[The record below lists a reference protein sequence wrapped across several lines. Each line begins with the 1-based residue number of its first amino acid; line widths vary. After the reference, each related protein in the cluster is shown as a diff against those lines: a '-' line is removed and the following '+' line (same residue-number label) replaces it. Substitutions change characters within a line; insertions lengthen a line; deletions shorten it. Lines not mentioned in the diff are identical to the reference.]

1 MKTCVIYARY
11 SSNNQ
16 TEQSIEGQI
25 RVCREY
31 AQRNHLAVAGTYIDR
46 ATTGTNDNREQ
57 FQKMLK
63 DSDKKAW
70 DYVLCY
76 KLDRFSRNKYEMA
89 IHRKHLKD
97 NGVKILSAMEN
108 IPDSPE
114 GILLES
120 LLEGM
125 NQYYSEELSQKTKR
139 GLRETRIK
147 GNYMG
152 GPINYGYKVVHEIIG
167 EQTVAKVAIN
177 EDEAP
182 VLLHIFEAYAAGN
195 RIPDIVREL
204 DDKGIKNRGNPFTV
218 NSIYFMLQQEKYTGV
233 YNIHNETFTHI
244 YPAIIPKELFQ
255 IVRKRIDK
263 NKTGKHVIGVDYIL
277 MGKCY
282 CGYCGHKLRSAAG
295 TTTNGTILRYYRCPY
310 SKKDVNC
317 HNKSVRK
324 EALEDI
330 VTNVLAEEL
339 TKPDNLKFLT
349 DKVFELY
356 CVNVQ
361 DGSNLHRYE
370 KELAATDKAIK
381 NILTAIEEGI
391 FTPSTKQRLTE
402 LEEKKIRLEQ
412 AITIESAKEKN
423 LLTKEDIVRYITDA
437 VKLSAKQMIEL
448 LVERIDVHVDKI
460 CIKLRYSDTPPDIT
474 TDPTDKDSLSDND
487 IKEIEQNTANA
498 RPDRKFSCRGFLLF
512 SFTKEHEI
520 SQIRTYKSG
529 RSRVFTYT
537 TTFMLEIYI
546 SVASDLLKK
555 PAHFTPKRLKSA
567 RFYILLR
574 LVTRPCTGRDNAF
587 RSAAGPCREGCFSGV
602 PPHPQAPFPCI
613 RGCLPPRR
621 KALRPCTP

>member
-31 AQRNHLAVAGTYIDR
+31 AQRNDIAVAGTYIDR

-108 IPDSPE
+108 IPETPE
-114 GILLES
+114 GVLLES

-152 GPINYGYKVVHEIIG
+152 GPINYGYSVKHENIG
-167 EQTVAKVAIN
+167 DQTVAKVVIN
-177 EDEAP
+177 DDEAP
-182 VLLHIFEAYAAGN
+182 ILLHIFEAYAAGN

-204 DDKGIKNRGNPFTV
+204 DDMGIKNRGNPFTV

-233 YNIHNETFTHI
+233 YNFNGETFTHI

-255 IVRKRIDK
+255 IVRKRVDK

-277 MGKCY
+277 MGKCF
-282 CGYCGHKLRSAAG
+282 CGYCGRQLRSAAG
-295 TTTNGTILRYYRCPY
+295 TTTDGTILRYYRCPY

-324 EALEDI
+324 EVLEQIVIDAL
-330 VTNVLAEEL
+330 TNEI
-339 TKPDNLKFLT
+339 TKPENIALITDNVFALYTAKFT
-349 DKVFELY
+349 
-356 CVNVQ
+356 

-370 KELAATDKAIK
+370 KELSATDKAIK
-381 NILTAIEEGI
+381 NILSAIEEGI

-402 LEEKKIRLEQ
+402 LEEKKARIEQ
-412 AITIESAKEKN
+412 TITIENAREKN
-423 LLTKEDIVRYITDA
+423 MLTKEDIERYICDA
-437 VKLSAKQMIEL
+437 VKLTAKQMIEL
-448 LVERIDVHVDKI
+448 LVERIDVYADKI
-460 CIKLRYSDTPPDIT
+460 CIKLKYSDTPIEP
-474 TDPTDKDSLSDND
+474 PTNFSDTAPNKNIDDLSDSTSNNYETLYNTTQD
-487 IKEIEQNTANA
+487 IQSDAPFSHPQYKTN
-498 RPDRKFSCRGFLLF
+498 PDRNNSCRDFLLF
-512 SFTKEHEI
+512 SFTKTHEI
-520 SQIRTYKSG
+520 SQTRTYKSG
-529 RSRVFTYT
+529 RSRIFTYT
-537 TTFMLEIYI
+537 RTFTLEIYI
-546 SVASDLLKK
+546 
-555 PAHFTPKRLKSA
+555 
-567 RFYILLR
+567 
-574 LVTRPCTGRDNAF
+574 
-587 RSAAGPCREGCFSGV
+587 
-602 PPHPQAPFPCI
+602 
-613 RGCLPPRR
+613 
-621 KALRPCTP
+621 

>member
-1 MKTCVIYARY
+1 MKTAVIYARY
-11 SSNNQ
+11 SSDRQ

-31 AQRNHLAVAGTYIDR
+31 AQRNNLAIVGTYIDR
-46 ATTGTNDNREQ
+46 AMTGTNDNREQ

-152 GPINYGYKVVHEIIG
+152 GPINYGYKVVHETTG
-167 EQTVAKVAIN
+167 EQTAAKVAVN
-177 EDEAP
+177 EEEAP
-182 VLLHIFEAYAAGN
+182 ILLHIFEAYAAGN

-204 DDKGIKNRGNPFTV
+204 DDRGIKNRGNPFTV

-233 YNIHNETFTHI
+233 YNFNGETFTHI

-282 CGYCGHKLRSAAG
+282 CGYCGRQLRSAAG
-295 TTTNGTILRYYRCPY
+295 TTTDGTILRYYRCPY

-324 EALEDI
+324 EVLEEI

-356 CVNVQ
+356 CENQ
-361 DGSNLHRYE
+361 DDSDLHHYE

-402 LEEKKIRLEQ
+402 LEEKKERIEQ
-412 AITIESAKEKN
+412 AITIESAREKN
-423 LLTKEDIVRYITDA
+423 MLTKEDIERYITDA
-437 VKLSAKQMIEL
+437 IKLSAKQMVEL
-448 LVERIDVHVDKI
+448 LVERIDVFADKI
-460 CIKLRYSDTPPDIT
+460 CIKLKYSDTPIEP
-474 TDPTDKDSLSDND
+474 PTDFSDEMSTQMGTDNTHNND
-487 IKEIEQNTANA
+487 N
-498 RPDRKFSCRGFLLF
+498 PDRNNSCRGFLLF
-512 SFTKEHEI
+512 SFTRTHEI
-520 SQIRTYKSG
+520 TQTRTYKSG
-529 RSRVFTYT
+529 RSHVFTYT
-537 TTFMLEIYI
+537 RTFILEIYI
-546 SVASDLLKK
+546 
-555 PAHFTPKRLKSA
+555 
-567 RFYILLR
+567 
-574 LVTRPCTGRDNAF
+574 
-587 RSAAGPCREGCFSGV
+587 
-602 PPHPQAPFPCI
+602 
-613 RGCLPPRR
+613 
-621 KALRPCTP
+621 

>member
-11 SSNNQ
+11 SSNSQ
-16 TEQSIEGQI
+16 TVQSIEGQI

-31 AQRNHLAVAGTYIDR
+31 AQRNNLAVAGTYIDR

-108 IPDSPE
+108 IPETPE
-114 GILLES
+114 GVLLES

-152 GPINYGYKVVHEIIG
+152 GPINYGYSIKHENVGDQTVSKVV
-167 EQTVAKVAIN
+167 IN

-233 YNIHNETFTHI
+233 YNFNGETFTHI
-244 YPAIIPKELFQ
+244 YPAIIPKELYK
-255 IVRKRIDK
+255 IVRKRVDA

-277 MGKCY
+277 MGKCF

-295 TTTNGTILRYYRCPY
+295 TTTDGTILRYYRCPY

-324 EALEDI
+324 EVLEQIVIDAL
-330 VTNVLAEEL
+330 TNEI
-339 TKPDNLKFLT
+339 TKPENIALITDNVFALYTAKFT
-349 DKVFELY
+349 D
-356 CVNVQ
+356 
-361 DGSNLHRYE
+361 DSDLHRYE
-370 KELAATDKAIK
+370 KELSATDKAIK
-381 NILTAIEEGI
+381 NMLTAIEEGI

-402 LEEKKIRLEQ
+402 LEEKKARIEQ
-412 AITIESAKEKN
+412 AVTVESAKKKN
-423 LLTKEDIVRYITDA
+423 LLTKEDIVRYITAA
-437 VKLSAKQMIEL
+437 VKLSAKQMVEL
-448 LVERIDVHVDKI
+448 LVERIEVYADKI
-460 CIKLRYSDTPPDIT
+460 CIKLRCPDTPPDI
-474 TDPTDKDSLSDND
+474 PTDFSDDKFPNATTPLPYDTEKFSNDATPSEQAPSDCGTFQDSQPSALQHDP
-487 IKEIEQNTANA
+487 ANSI

-520 SQIRTYKSG
+520 SQTRTYKSG

-546 SVASDLLKK
+546 
-555 PAHFTPKRLKSA
+555 
-567 RFYILLR
+567 
-574 LVTRPCTGRDNAF
+574 
-587 RSAAGPCREGCFSGV
+587 
-602 PPHPQAPFPCI
+602 
-613 RGCLPPRR
+613 
-621 KALRPCTP
+621 

>member
-31 AQRNHLAVAGTYIDR
+31 AQRNNLAVAGTYIDR
-46 ATTGTNDNREQ
+46 ALTGTNDNREQ

-152 GPINYGYKVVHEIIG
+152 GPINYGYKVVHEVVG
-167 EQTVAKVAIN
+167 EQTVAKVAVN
-177 EDEAP
+177 EAEAP
-182 VLLHIFEAYAAGN
+182 ILLHIFEAYAAGK

-204 DDKGIKNRGNPFTV
+204 DDRGIRNRGNPFTV

-233 YNIHNETFTHI
+233 YNFNGETFTHI

-277 MGKCY
+277 MGKCL
-282 CGYCGHKLRSAAG
+282 CGYCRHKLRSAAG
-295 TTTNGTILRYYRCPY
+295 TTTDGTILRYYRCPY

-324 EALEDI
+324 EVLEQIVIDAL
-330 VTNVLAEEL
+330 TNEI
-339 TKPDNLKFLT
+339 TKPENIALITDNVFALYTAKFT
-349 DKVFELY
+349 D
-356 CVNVQ
+356 
-361 DGSNLHRYE
+361 DSDLHRYE
-370 KELAATDKAIK
+370 KELATTDKAIK
-381 NILTAIEEGI
+381 NILAAIEEGI
-391 FTPSTKQRLTE
+391 FTPSTKQRLNE
-402 LEEKKIRLEQ
+402 LEEKKVRLEQ
-412 AITIESAKEKN
+412 AVTVESAKEKN
-423 LLTKEDIVRYITDA
+423 LLTKADIERYICDA
-437 VKLSAKQMIEL
+437 VKLTAKQMIEL
-448 LVERIDVHVDKI
+448 LVERIDVYADKI
-460 CIKLRYSDTPPDIT
+460 CIKLRCSDTPIKP
-474 TDPTDKDSLSDND
+474 PTDFSDTAQTDTLQEFSDAAANNADLCD
-487 IKEIEQNTANA
+487 IKSSQMEMQTYNHNNSEN
-498 RPDRKFSCRGFLLF
+498 PDRKISCWGFLLF

-520 SQIRTYKSG
+520 SQTRTYKSG
-529 RSRVFTYT
+529 RSRIFKYT
-537 TTFMLEIYI
+537 RTFMLEIYI
-546 SVASDLLKK
+546 
-555 PAHFTPKRLKSA
+555 
-567 RFYILLR
+567 
-574 LVTRPCTGRDNAF
+574 
-587 RSAAGPCREGCFSGV
+587 
-602 PPHPQAPFPCI
+602 
-613 RGCLPPRR
+613 
-621 KALRPCTP
+621 

>member
-31 AQRNHLAVAGTYIDR
+31 AQRNNLAVAGTYIDR

-108 IPDSPE
+108 IPETPE
-114 GILLES
+114 GVLLES

-152 GPINYGYKVVHEIIG
+152 GPINYGYKVVHETTG
-167 EQTVAKVAIN
+167 EQTAAKVAVN
-177 EDEAP
+177 EAEAP
-182 VLLHIFEAYAAGN
+182 ILLHIFEAYAAGN

-204 DDKGIKNRGNPFTV
+204 DDKGVKNRGNPFTV

-233 YNIHNETFTHI
+233 YNFNSETFTHI

-277 MGKCY
+277 MGKCF
-282 CGYCGHKLRSAAG
+282 CGYCGRQLRSAAG
-295 TTTNGTILRYYRCPY
+295 TTTDGTILRYYRCPY
-310 SKKDVNC
+310 SKKDPNC
-317 HNKSVRK
+317 HNQSVRK
-324 EALEDI
+324 EVLEQI
-330 VTNVLAEEL
+330 VIDAL
-339 TKPDNLKFLT
+339 TKEIAKPENITLIT
-349 DKVFELY
+349 NKVFELY
-356 CVNVQ
+356 CAKFADNT
-361 DGSNLHRYE
+361 DLRRYE

-381 NILTAIEEGI
+381 NILAAIEEGI

-402 LEEKKIRLEQ
+402 LEEKKTRIEQ
-412 AITIESAKEKN
+412 AITVESAREKN
-423 LLTKEDIVRYITDA
+423 ILTKEDIERYIADA
-437 VKLSAKQMIEL
+437 IKLSAKQMVEL
-448 LVERIDVHVDKI
+448 LVSRIDVFADKI
-460 CIKLRYSDTPPDIT
+460 CIKLKYSDTPIEP
-474 TDPTDKDSLSDND
+474 PTDFSGHAQTDNLSKFFGNTDNNAD
-487 IKEIEQNTANA
+487 CACDATQSPQTDKHHDTPDNTEI
-498 RPDRKFSCRGFLLF
+498 PDRKNSCRGSLLF
-512 SFTKEHEI
+512 SFTKTHEI
-520 SQIRTYKSG
+520 SQTRTYKSD
-529 RSRVFTYT
+529 RSRIFTYT
-537 TTFMLEIYI
+537 RTFILEIYI
-546 SVASDLLKK
+546 
-555 PAHFTPKRLKSA
+555 
-567 RFYILLR
+567 
-574 LVTRPCTGRDNAF
+574 
-587 RSAAGPCREGCFSGV
+587 
-602 PPHPQAPFPCI
+602 
-613 RGCLPPRR
+613 
-621 KALRPCTP
+621 

>member
-11 SSNNQ
+11 SSNSQ

-31 AQRNHLAVAGTYIDR
+31 AQRNNLAVAGTYIDR

-108 IPDSPE
+108 IPETPE
-114 GILLES
+114 GVLLES

-152 GPINYGYKVVHEIIG
+152 GPINYGYKVVHETTG
-167 EQTVAKVAIN
+167 EQTAAKVAVN
-177 EDEAP
+177 EAEAP
-182 VLLHIFEAYAAGN
+182 ILLHIFEAYAAGN

-204 DDKGIKNRGNPFTV
+204 DDRGIRNRGNPFTV

-233 YNIHNETFTHI
+233 YNFNGETFTHI
-244 YPAIIPKELFQ
+244 YPAIIPKELYK
-255 IVRKRIDK
+255 IVRKRVDA

-277 MGKCY
+277 MGKCF

-295 TTTNGTILRYYRCPY
+295 TTTDGTILRYYRCPY

-324 EALEDI
+324 EVLEQIVIDAL
-330 VTNVLAEEL
+330 TNEI
-339 TKPDNLKFLT
+339 TKPENIALITDNVFALYTAKFT
-349 DKVFELY
+349 D
-356 CVNVQ
+356 
-361 DGSNLHRYE
+361 DSDLHRYE
-370 KELAATDKAIK
+370 KELSATDKAIK
-381 NILTAIEEGI
+381 NMLTAIEEGI

-402 LEEKKIRLEQ
+402 LEEKKVRLEQ
-412 AITIESAKEKN
+412 AITIKNAQEKN
-423 LLTKEDIVRYITDA
+423 LLTKADIERYICDA

-498 RPDRKFSCRGFLLF
+498 RLDRKFSCRGFLLF

-520 SQIRTYKSG
+520 PQTRTYKSG

-537 TTFMLEIYI
+537 RTFTLEIYI
-546 SVASDLLKK
+546 
-555 PAHFTPKRLKSA
+555 
-567 RFYILLR
+567 
-574 LVTRPCTGRDNAF
+574 
-587 RSAAGPCREGCFSGV
+587 
-602 PPHPQAPFPCI
+602 
-613 RGCLPPRR
+613 
-621 KALRPCTP
+621 

>member
-11 SSNNQ
+11 SSNSQ

-31 AQRNHLAVAGTYIDR
+31 AQRNNLAVAGTYIDR
-46 ATTGTNDNREQ
+46 ALTGTNDNREQ

-152 GPINYGYKVVHEIIG
+152 GPINYGYKVVHEVVG
-167 EQTVAKVAIN
+167 EQTVAKVAVN
-177 EDEAP
+177 EAEAP
-182 VLLHIFEAYAAGN
+182 ILLHIFEAYAAGK

-204 DDKGIKNRGNPFTV
+204 DDRGIRNRGNPFTV

-233 YNIHNETFTHI
+233 YNFNGETFTHI

-277 MGKCY
+277 MGKCL
-282 CGYCGHKLRSAAG
+282 CGYCRHKLRSAAG
-295 TTTNGTILRYYRCPY
+295 TTTDGTILRYYRCPY

-324 EALEDI
+324 EVLEQIVIDAL
-330 VTNVLAEEL
+330 TNEI
-339 TKPDNLKFLT
+339 TKPENIALITDNVFALYTAKFT
-349 DKVFELY
+349 D
-356 CVNVQ
+356 
-361 DGSNLHRYE
+361 DSDLHRYE

-381 NILTAIEEGI
+381 NILAAIEEGI

-423 LLTKEDIVRYITDA
+423 MLTKTDIERYICDA
-437 VKLSAKQMIEL
+437 VKLTAKQMVEL
-448 LVERIDVHVDKI
+448 LVERIDVYADKI
-460 CIKLRYSDTPPDIT
+460 CIKLKYSDTPIKPPIDFSNT
-474 TDPTDKDSLSDND
+474 AQTDTLQEFSDAAANNADLCD
-487 IKEIEQNTANA
+487 IKSSQMEMQTYNHNNSEN
-498 RPDRKFSCRGFLLF
+498 PDRKISCWGFLLF

-520 SQIRTYKSG
+520 SQTRTYKSG
-529 RSRVFTYT
+529 RSRIFKYT
-537 TTFMLEIYI
+537 RTFMLEIYI
-546 SVASDLLKK
+546 
-555 PAHFTPKRLKSA
+555 
-567 RFYILLR
+567 
-574 LVTRPCTGRDNAF
+574 
-587 RSAAGPCREGCFSGV
+587 
-602 PPHPQAPFPCI
+602 
-613 RGCLPPRR
+613 
-621 KALRPCTP
+621 

>member
-31 AQRNHLAVAGTYIDR
+31 AQRNNLAVAGTYIDR

-120 LLEGM
+120 LLEGI

-152 GPINYGYKVVHEIIG
+152 GPINYGYKIVHETTG
-167 EQTVAKVAIN
+167 EQTAAKVVTN
-177 EDEAP
+177 DDEAP

-218 NSIYFMLQQEKYTGV
+218 NSIYFMLQQEKYTGT
-233 YNIHNETFTHI
+233 YTIHGEIFTHI
-244 YPAIIPKELFQ
+244 YPAIIPKELYK
-255 IVRKRIDK
+255 IVRKRVDA

-277 MGKCY
+277 MGKCF
-282 CGYCGHKLRSAAG
+282 CGYCGRQLRSAAG
-295 TTTNGTILRYYRCPY
+295 TTTDGTILRYYRCPY
-310 SKKDVNC
+310 SKKDPDC

-324 EALEDI
+324 EVLEEK

-356 CVNVQ
+356 CENQ
-361 DGSNLHRYE
+361 DGSDLHRYE
-370 KELAATDKAIK
+370 KELAATNKAIK
-381 NILTAIEEGI
+381 NILAAIEEGI

-402 LEEKKIRLEQ
+402 LEEKKERIEQ
-412 AITIESAKEKN
+412 AITIESAREKN
-423 LLTKEDIVRYITDA
+423 MLTKEDIERYITDA
-437 VKLSAKQMIEL
+437 IKLSAKQMVEL
-448 LVERIDVHVDKI
+448 LVERIDVFADKI
-460 CIKLRYSDTPPDIT
+460 CIKLKYSDTPIEP
-474 TDPTDKDSLSDND
+474 PTDFSDEMSTQMGTDNTHNND
-487 IKEIEQNTANA
+487 N
-498 RPDRKFSCRGFLLF
+498 PDRNNSCRGFLLF
-512 SFTKEHEI
+512 SFTRTHEI
-520 SQIRTYKSG
+520 TQTRTYKSG
-529 RSRVFTYT
+529 RSHVFTYT
-537 TTFMLEIYI
+537 RTFILEIYI
-546 SVASDLLKK
+546 
-555 PAHFTPKRLKSA
+555 
-567 RFYILLR
+567 
-574 LVTRPCTGRDNAF
+574 
-587 RSAAGPCREGCFSGV
+587 
-602 PPHPQAPFPCI
+602 
-613 RGCLPPRR
+613 
-621 KALRPCTP
+621 

>member
-31 AQRNHLAVAGTYIDR
+31 AQRNNLAVAGTYIDR

-108 IPDSPE
+108 IPETPE

-152 GPINYGYKVVHEIIG
+152 GPINYGYSIKHENVGDQTVSKVV
-167 EQTVAKVAIN
+167 IN

-233 YNIHNETFTHI
+233 YNFNGETFTHI

-263 NKTGKHVIGVDYIL
+263 NKTGKHIIGVDYIL
-277 MGKCY
+277 MGKCF
-282 CGYCGHKLRSAAG
+282 CGYCGRQLRSAAG
-295 TTTNGTILRYYRCPY
+295 TTTDGTILRYYRCPY

-324 EALEDI
+324 EVLEDI

-460 CIKLRYSDTPPDIT
+460 CIKLKYSDTPIEPPTNFSDTAPNKNIDDLSSDTSNNYETLYNTPQDIQ
-474 TDPTDKDSLSDND
+474 SDAPFSHPQYKTN
-487 IKEIEQNTANA
+487 
-498 RPDRKFSCRGFLLF
+498 PDRNNSCRGFLLF
-512 SFTKEHEI
+512 SFTKTHEI
-520 SQIRTYKSG
+520 SQTRIYKSG
-529 RSRVFTYT
+529 RFRIFKYT
-537 TTFMLEIYI
+537 RTFMSEIYI
-546 SVASDLLKK
+546 
-555 PAHFTPKRLKSA
+555 
-567 RFYILLR
+567 
-574 LVTRPCTGRDNAF
+574 
-587 RSAAGPCREGCFSGV
+587 
-602 PPHPQAPFPCI
+602 
-613 RGCLPPRR
+613 
-621 KALRPCTP
+621 

>member
-11 SSNNQ
+11 SSNSQ

-31 AQRNHLAVAGTYIDR
+31 AQRNNLAVAGTYIDR

-57 FQKMLK
+57 FQQMLK

-108 IPDSPE
+108 IPETPE
-114 GILLES
+114 GVLLES

-152 GPINYGYKVVHEIIG
+152 GPINYGYKIVHETTG
-167 EQTVAKVAIN
+167 EQTAAKVAVN
-177 EDEAP
+177 EEEAP

-295 TTTNGTILRYYRCPY
+295 TTTDGTIFRYYRCPY

-324 EALEDI
+324 EVLEQIVIDAL
-330 VTNVLAEEL
+330 TNEI
-339 TKPDNLKFLT
+339 TKPENIALITDNVFALYTAKFT
-349 DKVFELY
+349 D
-356 CVNVQ
+356 
-361 DGSNLHRYE
+361 DSDLHRYE
-370 KELAATDKAIK
+370 KELSATDKAIK
-381 NILTAIEEGI
+381 NILAAIEEGI

-402 LEEKKIRLEQ
+402 LEEKKVRLEQ
-412 AITIESAKEKN
+412 AVTVESAKEKN
-423 LLTKEDIVRYITDA
+423 LLTKEDIERYITAA
-437 VKLSAKQMIEL
+437 VKLSAKQMVEL
-448 LVERIDVHVDKI
+448 LVERIDVYADKI
-460 CIKLRYSDTPPDIT
+460 CIKLKYSDTPIKPPIDFSNT
-474 TDPTDKDSLSDND
+474 AQTDTLQEFSDAADNNADLRD
-487 IKEIEQNTANA
+487 IKSSQMEMRTYNHNNSEN
-498 RPDRKFSCRGFLLF
+498 PDRKFSCRGFLLF
-512 SFTKEHEI
+512 SFTKAHEI
-520 SQIRTYKSG
+520 SQTRTYKSG
-529 RSRVFTYT
+529 RSRIFTYT
-537 TTFMLEIYI
+537 RTFMLEIYI
-546 SVASDLLKK
+546 
-555 PAHFTPKRLKSA
+555 
-567 RFYILLR
+567 
-574 LVTRPCTGRDNAF
+574 
-587 RSAAGPCREGCFSGV
+587 
-602 PPHPQAPFPCI
+602 
-613 RGCLPPRR
+613 
-621 KALRPCTP
+621 

>member
-11 SSNNQ
+11 SSNSQ

-31 AQRNHLAVAGTYIDR
+31 AQRNNLAVAGTYIDR

-152 GPINYGYKVVHEIIG
+152 GRINYGYSVVREIAGEQAVSKVV
-167 EQTVAKVAIN
+167 IN
-177 EDEAP
+177 DDEAA
-182 VLLHIFEAYAAGN
+182 VLLRIFEAYAGGN
-195 RIPDIVREL
+195 RIPDIVCEL
-204 DDKGIKNRGNPFTV
+204 EDKGIRNRGKPFTV
-218 NSIYFMLQQEKYTGV
+218 NTIYFMLQNEKYTGT
-233 YNIHNETFTHI
+233 YHFRDETFTNI

-255 IVRKRIDK
+255 IVRERVNK

-282 CGYCGHKLRSAAG
+282 CGYCGKRLRSAAG
-295 TTTNGTILRYYRCPY
+295 TSTDGTILRYYRCPNA
-310 SKKDVNC
+310 KKDSDC

-324 EALEDI
+324 EVLEKL
-330 VTNVLAEEL
+330 VTDAL
-339 TKPDNLKFLT
+339 TKEIARPKNLVFLT

-356 CVNVQ
+356 NAKCKDDTDIKQ
-361 DGSNLHRYE
+361 YE
-370 KELAATDKAIK
+370 KQLAATDKAIA
-381 NILTAIEEGI
+381 NLLAAIESGI

-402 LEEKKIRLEQ
+402 LEEKKARLEQ
-412 AITIESAKEKN
+412 TITIESAREKC
-423 LLTKEDIVRYITDA
+423 LLTKEDIERYILDA
-437 VKLSAKQMIEL
+437 VKLNAKQMVEL
-448 LVERIDVHVDKI
+448 LVERIDVFENKI
-460 CIKLRYSDTPPDIT
+460 CIKLKYSDTPPDG
-474 TDPTDKDSLSDND
+474 TDKQNNKELTREFENEEIDALSNDNMNETSRRD
-487 IKEIEQNTANA
+487 GNF
-498 RPDRKFSCRGFLLF
+498 RSCRGGFIF
-512 SFTKEHEI
+512 MIKKNYTAK
-520 SQIRTYKSG
+520 QKRRYKSG
-529 RSRVFTYT
+529 RIRTFACTIAFTV
-537 TTFMLEIYI
+537 EIYI
-546 SVASDLLKK
+546 
-555 PAHFTPKRLKSA
+555 
-567 RFYILLR
+567 
-574 LVTRPCTGRDNAF
+574 
-587 RSAAGPCREGCFSGV
+587 
-602 PPHPQAPFPCI
+602 
-613 RGCLPPRR
+613 
-621 KALRPCTP
+621 

>member
-1 MKTCVIYARY
+1 MMTKTAVIYARY
-11 SSNNQ
+11 SSDRQ
-16 TEQSIEGQI
+16 TEQSIEGQL
-25 RVCREY
+25 RDCREY
-31 AQRNHLAVAGTYIDR
+31 AQRNDIAIVGTYIDR
-46 ATTGTNDNREQ
+46 AMTGTNDNREQ

-63 DSDKKAW
+63 DSDKKSF
-70 DYVLCY
+70 DYVLVY

-97 NGVKILSAMEN
+97 NGVKILSAKEN
-108 IPDSPE
+108 IPETPE
-114 GILLES
+114 GVLLES

-152 GPINYGYKVVHEIIG
+152 GPINYGYKIVHETTG
-167 EQTVAKVAIN
+167 EQTAAKVAVN
-177 EDEAP
+177 EAEAP
-182 VLLHIFEAYAAGN
+182 ILLHIFEAYAAGN

-204 DDKGIKNRGNPFTV
+204 NDKGIKNRGNPFTV

-233 YNIHNETFTHI
+233 YNFNGETFTHI

-282 CGYCGHKLRSAAG
+282 CGYCGKQLRSAAG
-295 TTTNGTILRYYRCPY
+295 TTTDGTILRYYRCPY

-324 EALEDI
+324 EVLEDI

-356 CVNVQ
+356 CAKAA
-361 DGSNLHRYE
+361 DDSSLCRYE

-402 LEEKKIRLEQ
+402 LEEKKTHIEQ
-412 AITIESAKEKN
+412 AIIVENAKEKN
-423 LLTKEDIVRYITDA
+423 LLTRADIERYICDA
-437 VKLSAKQMIEL
+437 VKLSAKQMVEL
-448 LVERIDVHVDKI
+448 LVEHIDVYADKI
-460 CIKLRYSDTPPDIT
+460 CIKLRYSDTPIKP
-474 TDPTDKDSLSDND
+474 PTDFSDTAPNENIDDLSSDTSNNYETLYNTPQD
-487 IKEIEQNTANA
+487 IQSDAPSSHPQYKAN
-498 RPDRKFSCRGFLLF
+498 PDRNNSCRGFLLF
-512 SFTKEHEI
+512 SFTKTHEI
-520 SQIRTYKSG
+520 SQTRTYKSG
-529 RSRVFTYT
+529 RTRTFTCS
-537 TTFMLEIYI
+537 TTFIVE
-546 SVASDLLKK
+546 
-555 PAHFTPKRLKSA
+555 
-567 RFYILLR
+567 FYI
-574 LVTRPCTGRDNAF
+574 
-587 RSAAGPCREGCFSGV
+587 
-602 PPHPQAPFPCI
+602 
-613 RGCLPPRR
+613 
-621 KALRPCTP
+621 